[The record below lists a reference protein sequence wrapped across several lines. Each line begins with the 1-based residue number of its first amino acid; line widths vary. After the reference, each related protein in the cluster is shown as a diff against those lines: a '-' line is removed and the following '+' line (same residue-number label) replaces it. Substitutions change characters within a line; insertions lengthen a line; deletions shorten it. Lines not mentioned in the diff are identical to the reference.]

1 LNLNAR
7 SLLNKVDA
15 LESILLEYNPE
26 IVTVTETWL
35 HPLISD
41 SEILP
46 PDYIILRKNR
56 LTRGG
61 GVAIILKR
69 GLSYVPMPEVKNVE
83 SLWCKVSF
91 ENYSIDVGVVYRPPD
106 SDLQYLHSLYD
117 YMLANIK
124 SDKIIMTGDINM
136 PEINWDSLHPGLDT
150 ADVIIDMLFAFNLTQ
165 IVREPT
171 RVQGSSR
178 SLLDVVFLSDHFPWA
193 QTCVEVVEGISD
205 HKIVVCT
212 VPVRSSAISH
222 GCAKYVLDFYKADDA
237 SIQTYLAHEF
247 NDFQELYDGTDISI
261 DELWQKLK
269 SIINHC
275 ITKFIPSKRK
285 MIRKLNPWISR
296 EIIHLKRKLKRLRK
310 SSKKRPLTNHNS
322 TISELS
328 RLLKLKIK
336 EAKHKYYNITLHN
349 FVKASPQ
356 KFWNHIIPTKSKT
369 SNISASEI
377 KILVAYTLQKQVF

>member
-1 LNLNAR
+1 DNRVLPSNVTVLNLNAR

-46 PDYIILRKNR
+46 PDYIILRKDR

-83 SLWCKVSF
+83 FLWCKVSF

-124 SDKIIMTGDINM
+124 SDTIIMAGDINM

-205 HKIVVCT
+205 HKIFVCT

-237 SIQTYLAHEF
+237 SIQTYLAREF

-261 DELWQKLK
+261 HELWQKLK

-275 ITKFIPSKRK
+275 ITKYIPSKRK
-285 MIRKLNPWISR
+285 MIRKLNPWISC

-310 SSKKRPLTNHNS
+310 SSKKRPLTNHNP
-322 TISELS
+322 TTSELS

-349 FVKASPQ
+349 FMKASPQ

-369 SNISASEI
+369 SNISASE
-377 KILVAYTLQKQVF
+377 A